1 MPDSYPIQRGP
12 IGRLAAQFAL
22 PDPLARLRQT
32 ARWVGWKWTQR
43 ADGSWDKP
51 PFRADYPEFHA
62 STTNPK
68 SWVMLDT
75 AERSLA
81 AGNIDGIG
89 YVIRE
94 DAEHVFLDLDD
105 CRDPATG
112 EIADW
117 AADLVEECDSYT
129 ELTPSG
135 GGLRIIGTH
144 GGFLNAPID
153 ASYRLPCGGHGEVYF
168 RGVRYVTM
176 TGLHLAGTP
185 NEARDISGPA
195 LDLLARAG
203 RKIQP
208 PKQSKA
214 STPEQ
219 AMAPMPDVLAALGT
233 IRNEDAEYDEWIR
246 VGLATFAASAG
257 DAAGLDAW
265 MRWSAKSAKHHDHE
279 CLRVWNSFH
288 KSPPR
293 SIGFG
298 SLAYLARSANPL
310 WVAPSWQGKP
320 VADDAPQPGP
330 SVSVAFDPE
339 TGEILEPAKP
349 KAKPGRGVRLLT
361 MGEVEA
367 LPPVPWLIH
376 GIVPARAMVVPYGPP
391 KAGKTF
397 LVLSWA
403 LHLAAGL
410 EWFGRPVTQ
419 GPVVYVVG
427 EGLGGF
433 ASRLLVMREAYGVP
447 HDAPLFIVPRAV
459 NFNAPGEVEDLCRVI
474 TERLGGVQPVL
485 IVIDTLARAMPGVD
499 ENSAKELGEIVAK
512 CDDIKEQFGATIMPI
527 HHAGKDVDKG
537 LRGSNSLLGAV
548 DASYLIQ
555 KAGKGAVRMIN
566 DAQKDAEEAAPM
578 VFDMEPVT
586 VGFRSSVVP
595 RLRAAPGRP
604 AAGDK
609 PSTDEMLTRVLLAM
623 NEAKLDMMRF
633 ADVARALN
641 IPMGRAQDDLRQ
653 SIPLGMEYAASVGA
667 FLVWKSAQGTAKNA
681 PLMVHRRPTNAR

>member
-1 MPDSYPIQRGP
+1 MPDSYPIERGP

-22 PDPLARLRQT
+22 PEPLAHLRQN

-43 ADGSWDKP
+43 PDGSWDKP
-51 PFRADYPEFHA
+51 PFRADFPEFHA

-68 SWVMLDT
+68 SWAMLDT
-75 AERSLA
+75 AERALA
-81 AGNIDGIG
+81 AGQIDGIG

-94 DAEHVFLDLDD
+94 DQEHVFLDLDD

-117 AADLVEECDSYT
+117 AAELVEECDSYT

-176 TGLHLAGTP
+176 TGQHLAGTP
-185 NEARDISGPA
+185 NETRDISGPA

-203 RKIQP
+203 RKLQP
-208 PKQSKA
+208 KPEA
-214 STPEQ
+214 RAMTPEQ
-219 AMAPMPDVLAALGT
+219 ALAPMPDVLAALAT
-233 IRNEDAEYDEWIR
+233 IRNDDAEYDHWIR

-257 DAAGLDAW
+257 EAAGLEAW

-279 CLRVWNSFH
+279 CMRAWASFH

-310 WVAPSWQGKP
+310 WVAPSWQGTP
-320 VADDAPQPGP
+320 VADEPQGGP
-330 SVSVAFDPE
+330 SISVSFDPE
-339 TGEILEPAKP
+339 TGEILDPPKP
-349 KAKPGRGVRLLT
+349 KAQSGRALRLLT
-361 MGEVEA
+361 MDEVEG

-403 LHLAAGL
+403 LHVAGGL
-410 EWFGRPVTQ
+410 EWCGHAVTQ
-419 GPVVYVVG
+419 GHVVYIVG

-433 ASRLLVMREAYGVP
+433 ATRLMVMREAYGIP
-447 HDAPLFIVPRAV
+447 PSAPLYIIPRAV
-459 NFNAPGEVEDLCRVI
+459 NFNAPGEVAAMCQLIRQ
-474 TERLGGVQPVL
+474 RLGSVQPVL
-485 IVIDTLARAMPGVD
+485 IIIDTLARAMPGVD
-499 ENSAKELGEIVAK
+499 ENSAKELGEIVAR
-512 CDDIKEQFGATIMPI
+512 CDEIKDEFGATVMPI
-527 HHAGKDVDKG
+527 HHTGKDVERG

-555 KAGKGAVRMIN
+555 KAGKGAARLIN
-566 DAQKDAEEAAPM
+566 DAMKDAEEFAPM
-578 VFDMEPVT
+578 VFDMVPHM
-586 VGFRSSVVP
+586 VGLRSSIVP
-595 RLRAAPGRP
+595 RLRAGPGRP
-604 AAGDK
+604 AAEDK
-609 PSTDEMLTRVLLAM
+609 PDTDEMRMRVLLAM
-623 NEAKLDMMRF
+623 READLDMMRF

-641 IPMGRAQDDLRQ
+641 VPRGRAEEELRQ
-653 SIPLGMEYAASVGA
+653 AIPLGMEYAARVA
-667 FLVWKSAQGTAKNA
+667 DFFVWKSAQGTARNA
-681 PLMVHRRPTNAR
+681 PLMIHRRPANGQ